1 MSEEILAN
9 VSAEETRVALVED
22 GVLQE
27 VLIERAGARG
37 IVGNIY
43 TGRVQRVLPGMQS
56 AFVDIGLERS
66 GFLHVGD
73 MVESR
78 QEDEVGTVG
87 DNGESGSERN
97 RARIET
103 LLREGQDVLVQVR
116 KDALGTK
123 GARLTTRI
131 TLPSRYLVLMPG
143 LRRLGISTRI
153 ADEAERER
161 LQAMADELRCEGL
174 DAGFIVRT
182 AGEGASSESLL
193 GDMRFLCKLWGS
205 ILERARQAAP
215 GTLIHGDL
223 PLVMRILRDL
233 LDTRVE
239 RVRIDSR
246 ESWQQ
251 VQDFVERFI
260 PQTPA
265 RIEHY
270 DDNRPIFDLYGVED
284 EIQRALQRRVDLKS
298 GGYLVIDQTE
308 SMTTID
314 VNTGGFVGHRNFDET
329 ICKTNLEAA
338 RVIARQLRLRNLGG
352 IIIVDFIDMEHDEH
366 RRQVLRVLRQ
376 AVEKDLARVSVGEL
390 SPLGLVEMTRKRTR
404 ESLEQVLCEP
414 CPTCSGRGFVKT
426 AQTVC
431 LEIQREIQREAR
443 QSEAEGFLV
452 LASPGVIERL
462 LDEDAATLAGLEATL
477 GRPVRLQAQDMYD
490 NEQFDVVV
498 V

>member
-37 IVGNIY
+37 IAGNIY
-43 TGRVQRVLPGMQS
+43 AGRVQRVLPGMQS

-66 GFLHVGD
+66 GFLHVTDMIETRREDADTGD
-73 MVESR
+73 SAA
-78 QEDEVGTVG
+78 
-87 DNGESGSERN
+87 SASP
-97 RARIET
+97 RIES
-103 LLREGQDVLVQVR
+103 LLREGQDILVQVS
-116 KDALGTK
+116 KDAMGTK
-123 GARLTTRI
+123 GPRLTTRI

-143 LRRLGISTRI
+143 PDRLGVSVRI
-153 ADEAERER
+153 VDEAERER
-161 LQAMADELRCEGL
+161 LLALADDLRCEDL
-174 DAGFIVRT
+174 AVGFIVRT
-182 AGEGASSESLL
+182 AGEGASRESLL
-193 GDMRFLCKLWGS
+193 ADMHFLARLWRS
-205 ILERARQAAP
+205 IIERARETPP

-251 VQDFVERFI
+251 VRAFVARFI

-270 DDNRPIFDLYGVED
+270 DDKRPIFDLYGVED
-284 EIQRALQRRVDLKS
+284 EIQRVLHRRVDLKS

-314 VNTGGFVGHRNFDET
+314 VNTGGFVGYRNFEET
-329 ICKTNLEAA
+329 VCKTNLEAA

-352 IIIVDFIDMEHDEH
+352 IIIVDFIDMGHEEH

-376 AVEKDLARVSVGEL
+376 AVTRDLSRVNVGEM

-404 ESLEQVLCEP
+404 ESLEQLLCEP
-414 CPTCSGRGFVKT
+414 CPTCDGRGYIKT
-426 AQTVC
+426 ARTVC
-431 LEIQREIQREAR
+431 LEIQREILRESR
-443 QSEAEGFLV
+443 QCEASGFLV
-452 LASPGVIERL
+452 LASPGVVEHL
-462 LDEDAATLAGLEATL
+462 LDEAAATLAGLEATL
-477 GRPVRLQAQDMYD
+477 GRPVRLQAQDMYH